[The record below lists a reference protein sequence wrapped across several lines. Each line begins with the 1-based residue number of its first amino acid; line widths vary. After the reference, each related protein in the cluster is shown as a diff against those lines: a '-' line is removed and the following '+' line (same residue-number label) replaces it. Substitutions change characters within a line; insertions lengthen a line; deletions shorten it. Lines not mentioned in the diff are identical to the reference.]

1 MLNTCGKKLL
11 IHVNKTSQGCCF
23 SFDFISLIDFSGEK
37 KANCVIVHVLES
49 QCELVYTA
57 CREHSAS
64 SSSI

>member
-1 MLNTCGKKLL
+1 
-11 IHVNKTSQGCCF
+11 
-23 SFDFISLIDFSGEK
+23 LIDFSGEK

-64 SSSI
+64 SSSIWLCPKSPLI